1 MNSLEDAF
9 LNITLQEE
17 KKSSHAEAELVSVTS
32 IPVSPTIPD
41 VIKKEATYNFWAQL
55 SACFKK
61 RFLVTKRS
69 PQGYFSVI
77 QPIAFIITATILPN
91 TIDQPERRIASF
103 VAFIAVGFTANCSI
117 YCGSTV
123 YDREKRTK

>member
-9 LNITLQEE
+9 LNISVQQE
-17 KKSSHAEAELVSVTS
+17 KKAQINEDYLVSTTSVT
-32 IPVSPTIPD
+32 VGIPD
-41 VIKKEATYNFWAQL
+41 VIKKEATYKFWAQL

-61 RFLVTKRS
+61 RFIVTKRS

-77 QPIAFIITATILPN
+77 QPIAFIITATILPK
-91 TIDQPERRIASF
+91 TIDNSEQRIASF

-123 YDREKRTK
+123 YDREK